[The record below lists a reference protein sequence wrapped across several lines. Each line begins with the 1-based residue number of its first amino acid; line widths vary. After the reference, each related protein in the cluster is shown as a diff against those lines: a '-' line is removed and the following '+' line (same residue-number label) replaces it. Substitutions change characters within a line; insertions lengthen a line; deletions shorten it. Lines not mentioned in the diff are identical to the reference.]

1 MKQIKK
7 LFKNWDASRVLKAIL
22 SGALLISYYYNRE
35 NFFLF
40 FGLMLGVQAV
50 FNIGCP
56 GGSCSTSIGK
66 DSKPIV
72 KTEKYEP
79 KN

>member
-7 LFKNWDASRVLKAIL
+7 LFKNWDASRIFKMVLSA
-22 SGALLISYYYNRE
+22 ALLISYYYNRE

-40 FGLMLGVQAV
+40 MAIMFGIQAV

-56 GGSCSTSIGK
+56 GGSCSTSIDK
-66 DSKPIV
+66 NSKTIV
-72 KTEKYEP
+72 KTEKYEA